1 MDKSNL
7 VSRLI
12 EILADHTPILKKQI
26 EEFSEDYSVQRNLL
40 RGLMNMHNIKNAL
53 SPEYFKL
60 QDELLQAELKEKT
73 LTQLSDLLGVHISN
87 RIHLFKGDI
96 TNLKVD
102 AIVNAANSSLLGCF
116 QAGHN
121 CIDNCIH
128 SCSGLQLRYECSKIV
143 NELYQ
148 GNAPVGS
155 ATLTDAFNLPCKYVV
170 HVVGPNVSFKVQK
183 KDNDA
188 LALCYTNTLDI
199 AIQKGIKSVAF
210 CCISTG
216 CFGFPKAQAARI
228 AVDTVKEYL
237 ESKNADIDVIFNV
250 FTDNDYAIYKE
261 LTGKKR
267 DDNNDL
273 RPFFNPNLF

>member
-1 MDKSNL
+1 MDKTNL

-12 EILADHTPILKKQI
+12 ELLAEHTPILKKQI

-40 RGLMNMHNIKNAL
+40 RGLMNMHNVKNKL
-53 SPEYFKL
+53 SSEYFSL
-60 QDELLQAELKEKT
+60 QDELLQAELKEKN
-73 LTQLSDLLGVHISN
+73 LIDLSSIPSVHISN

-96 TNLKVD
+96 TTLKVD

-128 SCSGLQLRYECSKIV
+128 SSSGLQLRFECEKVV
-143 NELYQ
+143 NELYK

-155 ATLTDAFNLPCKYVV
+155 ATITDAFNLPCKYVI
-170 HVVGPNVSFKVQK
+170 HVVGPNVSFKVQQ
-183 KDNDA
+183 KDNEA
-188 LALCYTNTLDI
+188 LASCYTKSLDI
-199 AIQKGIKSVAF
+199 ACNKSLKSVAF

-216 CFGFPKAQAARI
+216 CFGFPKSHAAKI
-228 AVDTVKEYL
+228 AVDTVKSYL
-237 ESKNADIDVIFNV
+237 ENNNADLDVIFNV

>member
-1 MDKSNL
+1 MDKTNL

-12 EILADHTPILKKQI
+12 QILAEHTPILKKQI

-40 RGLMNMHNIKNAL
+40 RGLMNMHNVKNAL
-53 SPEYFKL
+53 SSEYFSL
-60 QDELLQAELKEKT
+60 QDELLQSELKDKT
-73 LTQLSDLLGVHISN
+73 LTDLSSLPSVHINN

-96 TNLKVD
+96 TTLNVD

-128 SCSGLQLRYECSKIV
+128 SYSGLQLRFACQKAV
-143 NELYQ
+143 NDLYG

-155 ATLTDAFNLPCKYVV
+155 ATITDAYNLPSRYVI
-170 HVVGPNVSFKVQK
+170 HVVGPNVSFKVRE
-183 KDNDA
+183 KDIAA
-188 LALCYTNTLDI
+188 LSSCYSNTLDI
-199 AIQKGIKSVAF
+199 VLEKGLKSVAF

-250 FTDNDYAIYKE
+250 FTDNDNALYKE
-261 LTGKKR
+261 LTGKKS
-267 DDNNDL
+267 DENNEL
-273 RPFFNPNLF
+273 RPFFYPNLF